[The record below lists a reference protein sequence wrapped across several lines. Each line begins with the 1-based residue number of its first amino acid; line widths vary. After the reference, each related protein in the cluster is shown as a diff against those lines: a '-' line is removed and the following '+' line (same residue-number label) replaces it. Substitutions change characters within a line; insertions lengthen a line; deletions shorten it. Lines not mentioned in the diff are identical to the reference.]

1 MTTFTGSSG
10 PIGANF
16 SVATQRQL
24 VAITGLDLSNPA
36 LPTAQGYTNQ
46 NSYIPID
53 LRNLVGAVHV
63 TPAIGEQWYVNRG
76 NQSWVLD
83 SKLPFNTDV
92 LNNVAANP
100 VPGQVQIGSSGPG
113 AGPLQL
119 AGSAINANA
128 PLQLFS
134 GAVSGVLPPGTI
146 TYNNTTGQVEVSDGT
161 SSGPIAVPITPGSI
175 TMADLG
181 TGTPSSTTWLRGDG
195 TWSPLP
201 PDDDTGSMIWRGNF
215 DDTATYNPDDVVF
228 YAGNSY
234 IAIVPVAPG
243 GGPPDTNAAW
253 HVLSTG
259 STGGGTTTLP
269 LTTKG
274 DLLTMNNSATLVRL
288 GVGSDGQILTA
299 DSSQPTG
306 LVWQA
311 IQSSQLPLLSDMLGT
326 LLPAQIP
333 LLSDLLGILSIGQ
346 IPSLPQSQIIN
357 LANDLLT
364 LNTSIG
370 DRALQS
376 DLISLVNA
384 LGEASFGSVAAAL
397 PVLITRLE
405 NLTLGGLFDAAALTN
420 IANIS
425 PIPQS
430 QIINLVNDLLT
441 LNTSIADKALQ
452 SDLLALANSLSL
464 GTFSTVAS
472 AITALT
478 PRFAN
483 LGSGGLFDASALTNI
498 ANIPAGIPQTAVDLV
513 NIPAGIVSGVL
524 SYTNI
529 PALNTLSGSLNPSQI
544 AAGALPAGVT
554 SSISQ
559 IVNLTGYLTN
569 LNSLGVYGA
578 ALPISQI
585 ISLGGYLTNLSPLG
599 VLALGG
605 LALGALPVGITIAGA
620 AITGVVAASIISGAL
635 TGATLG
641 VTELTGLAAGI
652 LTWLTGG
659 GALPT
664 GTTMG
669 ATGLT
674 GLATGIGTW
683 LTGGGALPAATTLA
697 GSQLTG
703 SVAASLVSGV
713 LSGATLA
720 ASALTSG
727 VIPTGVTLD
736 GGQVTGLLGSAQI
749 PSLPSGWTGTVAGN
763 LISGI
768 TANEQ
773 VIADQI
779 FGASNQSS
787 GQPLTQIQSALQ
799 QFPFGNLAGSPGN
812 TGTGPLQGLADSML
826 QGLTNVPVVGNTL
839 AQVSNFLS
847 GMANQLY
854 GYTPASPPLT
864 SVAGTTT
871 ANSQTLAQMANT
883 RSVSHAIAPTGDAT
897 FDLAL
902 LSGATL
908 PTLAVTQGKSVIGFI
923 RTPTGANPNTPMT
936 LWPMKQAV
944 AWKSSGYTGSIT
956 GLWINI
962 YKYNTVTG
970 KMDLWNQSPNLVG
983 GIANSLNYYFYNIIS
998 DQPYLPSIFAFQGI
1012 PYCQT
1017 DVWAVEMQISGTGT
1031 YQLAGLQ
1038 MNHASYPGV
1047 LPPYMAAYRGS
1058 GTTVPSPPEELTP
1071 AVDFFYQTPS
1081 NVPWFSL
1088 TGSAG
1093 ATTYAPQQIPFTTP
1107 GSFTY
1112 TVPKWAQFIDY
1123 AIMPAGGGGGGGVNA
1138 WGNGGR
1144 SGQWIFGTLQVG
1156 GSNGPSAGATITG
1169 TVGAGGPGGSSE
1181 AYGTDAYG
1189 GGVQWSPAPYALYA
1203 TSGNAGGASSIQF
1216 ASPSGTQTISAPG
1229 GLGGT
1234 ANGGSY
1240 PGQGASNQTYN
1251 GGSYYGGAEQ
1261 DGETLVN
1268 GSAPAY
1274 NGYGG
1279 NSPGGGGSGCYSG
1292 SGRTGT
1298 NTLTGGA
1305 YYGVNGA
1312 QPGGPGGDG
1321 AIFLVV
1327 YAPNPVPLASTPFAP
1342 VQGQINVA
1350 IPRAATR

>member
-1 MTTFTGSSG
+1 MTTPPDWAIAVPSTPAIHPKQSSQLQFNPPFT
-10 PIGANF
+10 
-16 SVATQRQL
+16 VQQL
-24 VAITGLDLSNPA
+24 E
-36 LPTAQGYTNQ
+36 
-46 NSYIPID
+46 
-53 LRNLVGAVHV
+53 
-63 TPAIGEQWYVNRG
+63 AIGEQIIEAIIKQVILAMFGSYLPTGWETQLQTYFDELNADIDFLTTLFGDLASG
-76 NQSWVLD
+76 NIIGALTTFFNLFNTNFASLPSTLQNDLTSLFATASTLAQDMLDALLSFLTGTTVTGGTVAALTPALVTYAGRVLNPAQIPALLSSWAGTID
-83 SKLPFNTDV
+83 GSKLV
-92 LNNVAANP
+92 GSIAASL
-100 VPGQVQIGSSGPG
+100 VTG
-113 AGPLQL
+113 ALTNATL
-119 AGSAINANA
+119 AGSA
-128 PLQLFS
+128 
-134 GAVSGVLPPGTI
+134 
-146 TYNNTTGQVEVSDGT
+146 
-161 SSGPIAVPITPGSI
+161 
-175 TMADLG
+175 
-181 TGTPSSTTWLRGDG
+181 
-195 TWSPLP
+195 
-201 PDDDTGSMIWRGNF
+201 
-215 DDTATYNPDDVVF
+215 
-228 YAGNSY
+228 
-234 IAIVPVAPG
+234 
-243 GGPPDTNAAW
+243 
-253 HVLSTG
+253 
-259 STGGGTTTLP
+259 
-269 LTTKG
+269 
-274 DLLTMNNSATLVRL
+274 
-288 GVGSDGQILTA
+288 
-299 DSSQPTG
+299 
-306 LVWQA
+306 
-311 IQSSQLPLLSDMLGT
+311 
-326 LLPAQIP
+326 
-333 LLSDLLGILSIGQ
+333 
-346 IPSLPQSQIIN
+346 
-357 LANDLLT
+357 
-364 LNTSIG
+364 
-370 DRALQS
+370 
-376 DLISLVNA
+376 
-384 LGEASFGSVAAAL
+384 
-397 PVLITRLE
+397 
-405 NLTLGGLFDAAALTN
+405 
-420 IANIS
+420 
-425 PIPQS
+425 
-430 QIINLVNDLLT
+430 
-441 LNTSIADKALQ
+441 
-452 SDLLALANSLSL
+452 
-464 GTFSTVAS
+464 
-472 AITALT
+472 
-478 PRFAN
+478 
-483 LGSGGLFDASALTNI
+483 
-498 ANIPAGIPQTAVDLV
+498 
-513 NIPAGIVSGVL
+513 
-524 SYTNI
+524 
-529 PALNTLSGSLNPSQI
+529 
-544 AAGALPAGVT
+544 
-554 SSISQ
+554 
-559 IVNLTGYLTN
+559 
-569 LNSLGVYGA
+569 
-578 ALPISQI
+578 
-585 ISLGGYLTNLSPLG
+585 
-599 VLALGG
+599 
-605 LALGALPVGITIAGA
+605 
-620 AITGVVAASIISGAL
+620 
-635 TGATLG
+635 
-641 VTELTGLAAGI
+641 
-652 LTWLTGG
+652 
-659 GALPT
+659 
-664 GTTMG
+664 
-669 ATGLT
+669 
-674 GLATGIGTW
+674 
-683 LTGGGALPAATTLA
+683 
-697 GSQLTG
+697 
-703 SVAASLVSGV
+703 
-713 LSGATLA
+713 
-720 ASALTSG
+720 
-727 VIPTGVTLD
+727 
-736 GGQVTGLLGSAQI
+736 VTGLLGAAQI
-749 PSLPSGWTGTVAGN
+749 PSLPSTWPGTLDGSRLAGSVAAS
-763 LISGI
+763 LINGV
-768 TANEQ
+768 TASEQ
-773 VIADQI
+773 LIADQI